1 MDTDFPFSASFGLAD
16 TRENCV
22 ASAQDVYQRLL
33 LRHEDEN
40 YGVLKFDTFA
50 VVALN
55 RKGVLDTEKIKE
67 LIRVF
72 RPNRDGSLN
81 MLDFVR
87 SVDSVYKELRLLRAT
102 VASSSKIDKA
112 LESIMNIFFY
122 AIMTTIILSQIG
134 FDPLTLFLSMS
145 SIILAFAFMIGSAS
159 AKYFDVRCF
168 PKCLVSACTSGFL
181 IQFSHFFQR
190 DIGTFAYPRA
200 EAVRNRKML
209 PKMLGFG
216 LHFLMHFS
224 HFLSTRYRETAS
236 MCQTPKLTVAGVDHR
251 DGLSTTSHYLLPL

>member
-1 MDTDFPFSASFGLAD
+1 MDTDFPFTASFGPAD

-112 LESIMNIFFY
+112 LESIMNILFY
-122 AIMTTIILSQIG
+122 AIMATIILSQIG
-134 FDPLTLFLSMS
+134 FDPLTLFLSLS

-159 AKYFDVRCF
+159 AKYFDVRRF
-168 PKCLVSACTSGFL
+168 PKCFGLACTSRLFNTL
-181 IQFSHFFQR
+181 L
-190 DIGTFAYPRA
+190 T
-200 EAVRNRKML
+200 L
-209 PKMLGFG
+209 
-216 LHFLMHFS
+216 
-224 HFLSTRYRETAS
+224 LSTRYRDF
-236 MCQTPKLTVAGVDHR
+236 C
-251 DGLSTTSHYLLPL
+251 LSSCRGRTES

>member
-1 MDTDFPFSASFGLAD
+1 LAD
-16 TRENCV
+16 SRENCV

-33 LRHEDEN
+33 LKHEDEN

-55 RKGVLDTEKIKE
+55 RKGVLDTEKTKE

-81 MLDFVR
+81 VLDFVR

-102 VASSSKIDKA
+102 VDSSSKIDRA
-112 LESIMNIFFY
+112 LESIMNILFY
-122 AIMTTIILSQIG
+122 AIMVTIILSQIG
-134 FDPLTLFLSMS
+134 FDPLTLFLSLS

-168 PKCLVSACTSGFL
+168 PTCLVLACTSPAF
-181 IQFSHFFQR
+181 
-190 DIGTFAYPRA
+190 
-200 EAVRNRKML
+200 
-209 PKMLGFG
+209 
-216 LHFLMHFS
+216 
-224 HFLSTRYRETAS
+224 
-236 MCQTPKLTVAGVDHR
+236 
-251 DGLSTTSHYLLPL
+251 